1 MNQSNSKIER
11 DLTHDTAPKRMV
23 LAYIGIAI
31 GVLLV
36 VILIVKV
43 AKTNPRDIAGI
54 DTHCRKCGNE
64 TNGTACP
71 KCEKKSQA
79 FGI

>member
-1 MNQSNSKIER
+1 
-11 DLTHDTAPKRMV
+11 MV
-23 LAYIGIAI
+23 LAYIGIAV

-36 VILIVKV
+36 AILIVKV
-43 AKTNPRDIAGI
+43 ARTNPREIAGI
-54 DTHCRKCGNE
+54 DTHCRKCGTA

-71 KCEKKSQA
+71 KCEKKSQS

>member
-1 MNQSNSKIER
+1 
-11 DLTHDTAPKRMV
+11 MV
-23 LAYIGIAI
+23 LAYIGIVI

-43 AKTNPRDIAGI
+43 AKTNPREVAGI
-54 DTHCRKCGNE
+54 DTHCRKCGIE
-64 TNGTACP
+64 INGTSCP

>member
-1 MNQSNSKIER
+1 
-11 DLTHDTAPKRMV
+11 MV

-43 AKTNPRDIAGI
+43 ARTNPREVAGV
-54 DTHCRKCGNE
+54 DTHCKKCGIE
-64 TNGTACP
+64 TNGITCP
-71 KCEKKSQA
+71 KCEKKSQS

>member
-1 MNQSNSKIER
+1 
-11 DLTHDTAPKRMV
+11 MV

-31 GVLLV
+31 GILLV

-43 AKTNPRDIAGI
+43 SKTNPREIAGKDI
-54 DTHCRKCGNE
+54 RCKKCGAS
-64 TNGTACP
+64 TDGTGCP
-71 KCEKKSQA
+71 QCKNKSQS

>member
-1 MNQSNSKIER
+1 
-11 DLTHDTAPKRMV
+11 MV

-43 AKTNPRDIAGI
+43 ARTNPREVAGV
-54 DTHCRKCGNE
+54 DTRCRKCGTE

-71 KCEKKSQA
+71 KCENKSQS